1 MKPYMEPFDQHP
13 IRAELTLSFKLART
27 RQSVRTARN
36 RKWLRGS
43 TREHGGA
50 GGEHGG
56 TGGEHEGADGQNV
69 RALAGEQS
77 GEA

>member
-43 TREHGGA
+43 TREQRTS
-50 GGEHGG
+50 EHG
-56 TGGEHEGADGQNV
+56 EGADGQNV